1 MNQQVNTRELILG
14 ILLEVNKEGQ
24 YSHLVI
30 RSTLE
35 KYQYLEKQERAFIT
49 RVCEGTLEYKLR
61 LDYIL
66 NRFSTVPAEKMKPV
80 IRELLRSS
88 VYQILYMDSV
98 PDSAVCNEAVKL
110 ARKKGFY
117 NLTGFVN
124 GVLRKIAREYG
135 SIRFPGKEE
144 PEEYLSVIYSMPKWL
159 VQRFLEQYGFE
170 KTEKMLEAFLKEKPT
185 TIRIREYLVEKEA
198 VLESLKSQKVTVEK
212 APYVENAYYVKDYD
226 YLPALDAFRVGSIQV
241 QDVSSMLV
249 GDIAAPKEGDY
260 VIDLCAAPGGKTLCI
275 ADKLKGTGR
284 VDARD
289 ISRTKTDYIRE
300 NAIRQNFLNV
310 VVTEKDATQLDSDSL
325 EKADIVL
332 ADVPCS
338 GLGVMGR
345 KTDIKYKL
353 NPAKI
358 QELAGL
364 QREILEQASTYVKPG
379 GTLIYST
386 CTIGKEEN
394 QDNVEWFLEHYPYE
408 LESLDPYLCEE
419 LRSETTKKGY
429 LQLLPGVHKCD
440 GFFIARLRG
449 KQNGTN
455 RY

>member
-66 NRFSTVPAEKMKPV
+66 NQFSTVPAEKMKPV

-144 PEEYLSVIYSMPKWL
+144 PEEYFSVIYSMPKWL

-440 GFFIARLRG
+440 GFFIARLKR
-449 KQNGTN
+449 KTEWNK
-455 RY
+455 

>member
-1 MNQQVNTRELILG
+1 MSQQVNTRELILG

-66 NRFSTVPAEKMKPV
+66 NQFSTVAAEKMKPV

-440 GFFIARLRG
+440 GFFIARLKR
-449 KQNGTN
+449 KTEWNK
-455 RY
+455 

>member
-1 MNQQVNTRELILG
+1 MNHQVNTRELILG

-49 RVCEGTLEYKLR
+49 RVCEGTLEYKIR

-66 NRFSTVPAEKMKPV
+66 NQFSTVPAEKMKPV

-135 SIRFPGKEE
+135 SIRFPGKDQ

-170 KTEKMLEAFLKEKPT
+170 KTEKMLESFLKEKPT
-185 TIRIREYLVEKEA
+185 TIRIREYLVDKKA
-198 VLESLKSQKVTVEK
+198 VLESLERQQVTVEK
-212 APYVENAYYVKDYD
+212 APYVENAYYLKNYD
-226 YLPALDAFRVGSIQV
+226 YLPALEAFRMGTVQV

-249 GDIAAPKEGDY
+249 GDIADPKEGDY

-289 ISRTKTDYIRE
+289 ISRSKTDLIRE
-300 NAIRQNFLNV
+300 NAIRQSFLNV
-310 VVTEKDATQLDSDSL
+310 VVSEKDASQLDSDSL
-325 EKADIVL
+325 EKADIL
-332 ADVPCS
+332 IADVPCS

-345 KTDIKYKL
+345 KTDIKYKM

-364 QREILEQASTYVKPG
+364 QRQILEQASTYVKPG
-379 GTLIYST
+379 GTLVYST
-386 CTIGKEEN
+386 CTITNEEN
-394 QDNVEWFLEHYPYE
+394 LDNVKWFTEHFPYE
-408 LESLDPYLCEE
+408 LESLDPYLCKE
-419 LRSETTKKGY
+419 LQSETTAKGY
-429 LQLLPGVHKCD
+429 LQLLPGVHQCD
-440 GFFIARLRG
+440 GFFIARMKR
-449 KQNGTN
+449 KTEWNA
-455 RY
+455 

>member
-1 MNQQVNTRELILG
+1 MNHQVNTRELILG

-35 KYQYLEKQERAFIT
+35 KYQYLEKQERAFIS
-49 RVCEGTLEYKLR
+49 RVCEGTLEYKIR

-66 NRFSTVPAEKMKPV
+66 NQFSTVPAKKMKPV

-135 SIRFPGKEE
+135 SIRFPGKDQ

-170 KTEKMLEAFLKEKPT
+170 KTEKMLESFLKEKPT
-185 TIRIREYLVEKEA
+185 TIRIREYLVDKKA
-198 VLESLKSQKVTVEK
+198 VLESLERQQVTVEK
-212 APYVENAYYVKDYD
+212 APYIENAYYLKNYD
-226 YLPALDAFRVGSIQV
+226 YLPALGAFRMGTVQV

-249 GDIAAPKEGDY
+249 GDIADPNEGDY

-289 ISRTKTDYIRE
+289 ISRSKTDLIRE
-300 NAIRQNFLNV
+300 NAIRQSFLNV
-310 VVTEKDATQLDSDSL
+310 VVTEKDASQLDSDSL
-325 EKADIVL
+325 EKADIL
-332 ADVPCS
+332 IADVPCS

-345 KTDIKYKL
+345 KTDIKYKM

-364 QREILEQASTYVKPG
+364 QRLILEQASTYVKPG

-386 CTIGKEEN
+386 CTITNEEN
-394 QDNVEWFLEHYPYE
+394 LDNVKWFTEHFPYE
-408 LESLDPYLCEE
+408 LESLDPYLCKE
-419 LRSETTKKGY
+419 LQSETTSKGY
-429 LQLLPGVHKCD
+429 LQLLPGVHQCD
-440 GFFIARLRG
+440 GFFIARMKR
-449 KQNGTN
+449 KTEWNA
-455 RY
+455 

>member
-1 MNQQVNTRELILG
+1 MNHQVNTRELILG

-49 RVCEGTLEYKLR
+49 RVCEGTLEYKIR

-66 NRFSTVPAEKMKPV
+66 NQFSTVPAEKMKPV

-135 SIRFPGKEE
+135 SIRFPGKDQ

-170 KTEKMLEAFLKEKPT
+170 KTEKMLESFLKEKPT
-185 TIRIREYLVEKEA
+185 TIRIREYLVDKKA
-198 VLESLKSQKVTVEK
+198 VLESLERQQVTVEK
-212 APYVENAYYVKDYD
+212 APYIENAYYLKNYD
-226 YLPALDAFRVGSIQV
+226 YLPALEAFRMGTVQV

-249 GDIAAPKEGDY
+249 GDIADPKEGDY

-289 ISRTKTDYIRE
+289 ISRSKTDLIRE
-300 NAIRQNFLNV
+300 NAIRQSFLNV
-310 VVTEKDATQLDSDSL
+310 VVSEKDASQLDSDSL
-325 EKADIVL
+325 EKADIL
-332 ADVPCS
+332 IADVPCS

-345 KTDIKYKL
+345 KTDIKYKM

-364 QREILEQASTYVKPG
+364 QRQILEQASTYVKPG

-386 CTIGKEEN
+386 CTITNEEN
-394 QDNVEWFLEHYPYE
+394 LDNVKWFTEHFPYE
-408 LESLDPYLCEE
+408 LESLDPYLCKE
-419 LRSETTKKGY
+419 LQSETTAKGY
-429 LQLLPGVHKCD
+429 LQLLPGVHQCD
-440 GFFIARLRG
+440 GFFIARMKR
-449 KQNGTN
+449 KTEWNG
-455 RY
+455 

>member
-1 MNQQVNTRELILG
+1 MNHQVNTRELILG

-49 RVCEGTLEYKLR
+49 RVCEGTLEYKIR

-66 NRFSTVPAEKMKPV
+66 NQFSTVPAERMKPV

-135 SIRFPGKEE
+135 SIRFPGKDQ

-170 KTEKMLEAFLKEKPT
+170 KTEKMLESFLKEKPT
-185 TIRIREYLVEKEA
+185 TIRIREYLVDKKA
-198 VLESLKSQKVTVEK
+198 VLESLERQQVTVEK
-212 APYVENAYYVKDYD
+212 APYIENAYYLKNYD
-226 YLPALDAFRVGSIQV
+226 YLPALEAFRMGTVQV

-249 GDIAAPKEGDY
+249 GDIADPKEGDY

-289 ISRTKTDYIRE
+289 ISRSKTDLIRE
-300 NAIRQNFLNV
+300 NAIRQSFLNV
-310 VVTEKDATQLDSDSL
+310 VVSEKDASQLDSDSL
-325 EKADIVL
+325 EKADIL
-332 ADVPCS
+332 IADVPCS

-345 KTDIKYKL
+345 KTDIKYKM

-364 QREILEQASTYVKPG
+364 QRQILEQASTYVKPG

-386 CTIGKEEN
+386 CTITNEEN
-394 QDNVEWFLEHYPYE
+394 LDNVKWFTEHFPYE
-408 LESLDPYLCEE
+408 LESLDPYLCKE
-419 LRSETTKKGY
+419 LQSETTAKGC
-429 LQLLPGVHKCD
+429 LQLLPGVHQCD
-440 GFFIARLRG
+440 GFFIARMKR
-449 KQNGTN
+449 KTEWNA
-455 RY
+455 

>member
-198 VLESLKSQKVTVEK
+198 VLKSLKSQKVTVEK

-440 GFFIARLRG
+440 GFFIARLKR
-449 KQNGTN
+449 KTEWNK
-455 RY
+455 

>member
-1 MNQQVNTRELILG
+1 MNHQVNTRELILG

-35 KYQYLEKQERAFIT
+35 KYQYLEKQERAFIS
-49 RVCEGTLEYKLR
+49 RVCEGTLEYKIR

-66 NRFSTVPAEKMKPV
+66 NQFSTVPAEKMKPV

-135 SIRFPGKEE
+135 SIRFPGKDQ

-170 KTEKMLEAFLKEKPT
+170 KTEKMLESFLKEKPT
-185 TIRIREYLVEKEA
+185 TIRIREYLVDKKA
-198 VLESLKSQKVTVEK
+198 VLESLERQQVTVEK
-212 APYVENAYYVKDYD
+212 APYIENAYYLKNYD
-226 YLPALDAFRVGSIQV
+226 YLPALEAFRMGTVQV

-249 GDIAAPKEGDY
+249 GDIADPNEGDY

-289 ISRTKTDYIRE
+289 ISRSKTDLIRE
-300 NAIRQNFLNV
+300 NAIRQSFLNV
-310 VVTEKDATQLDSDSL
+310 VVSEKDASQLDSDSL
-325 EKADIVL
+325 EKADIL
-332 ADVPCS
+332 IADVPCS

-345 KTDIKYKL
+345 KTDIKYKM

-364 QREILEQASTYVKPG
+364 QRLILEQASTYVKPG

-386 CTIGKEEN
+386 CTITNEEN
-394 QDNVEWFLEHYPYE
+394 LDNVKWFTEHFPYE
-408 LESLDPYLCEE
+408 LESLDPYLCKE
-419 LRSETTKKGY
+419 LQSETTSKGY
-429 LQLLPGVHKCD
+429 LQLLPGVHQCD
-440 GFFIARLRG
+440 GFFIARMKR
-449 KQNGTN
+449 KTEWNA
-455 RY
+455 

>member
-310 VVTEKDATQLDSDSL
+310 VVTEKDATRLDSDSL

-440 GFFIARLRG
+440 GFFIARLKR
-449 KQNGTN
+449 KTEWNK
-455 RY
+455 

>member
-1 MNQQVNTRELILG
+1 MNHQVNTRELILG

-35 KYQYLEKQERAFIT
+35 KYQYLEKQERAFIS
-49 RVCEGTLEYKLR
+49 RVCEGTLEYKIR

-66 NRFSTVPAEKMKPV
+66 NQFSTVPAEKMKPV

-135 SIRFPGKEE
+135 SIRFPGKDQ

-170 KTEKMLEAFLKEKPT
+170 KTEKMLESFLKEKPT
-185 TIRIREYLVEKEA
+185 TIRIREYLVDKRA
-198 VLESLKSQKVTVEK
+198 VLESLERQQVTVEK
-212 APYVENAYYVKDYD
+212 APYIENAYYLKNYD
-226 YLPALDAFRVGSIQV
+226 YLPALEAFRMGTVQV

-249 GDIAAPKEGDY
+249 GDIADPKEGDY

-289 ISRTKTDYIRE
+289 ISRSKTDLIRE
-300 NAIRQNFLNV
+300 NAIRQSFLNV
-310 VVTEKDATQLDSDSL
+310 VVSEKDASQLDSDSL
-325 EKADIVL
+325 EKADIL
-332 ADVPCS
+332 IADVPCS

-345 KTDIKYKL
+345 KTDIKYKM

-364 QREILEQASTYVKPG
+364 QRQILEQASTYVKPG

-386 CTIGKEEN
+386 CTITNEEN
-394 QDNVEWFLEHYPYE
+394 LDNVKWFTEHFPYE
-408 LESLDPYLCEE
+408 LESLDPYLCKE
-419 LRSETTKKGY
+419 LQSETTAKGY
-429 LQLLPGVHKCD
+429 LQLLPGVHQCD
-440 GFFIARLRG
+440 GFFIARMKR
-449 KQNGTN
+449 KTEWNA
-455 RY
+455 

>member
-1 MNQQVNTRELILG
+1 MNHQVNTRELILG

-49 RVCEGTLEYKLR
+49 RVCEGTLEYKIR

-66 NRFSTVPAEKMKPV
+66 NQFSTVPAEKMKPV

-135 SIRFPGKEE
+135 SIRFPGKDQ

-170 KTEKMLEAFLKEKPT
+170 KTEKMLESFLKEKPT
-185 TIRIREYLVEKEA
+185 TIRIREYLVDKKA
-198 VLESLKSQKVTVEK
+198 VLESLERQQVTVEK
-212 APYVENAYYVKDYD
+212 APYIENAYYLKNYD
-226 YLPALDAFRVGSIQV
+226 YLPALEAFRMGTVQV

-249 GDIAAPKEGDY
+249 GDIADPNEGDY

-289 ISRTKTDYIRE
+289 ISRSKTDLIRE
-300 NAIRQNFLNV
+300 NAIRQSFLNV
-310 VVTEKDATQLDSDSL
+310 VVTEKDASQLDSDSL
-325 EKADIVL
+325 EKADIL
-332 ADVPCS
+332 IADVPCS

-345 KTDIKYKL
+345 KTDIKYKM

-364 QREILEQASTYVKPG
+364 QRLILEQASTYVKPG

-386 CTIGKEEN
+386 CTITNEEN
-394 QDNVEWFLEHYPYE
+394 LDNVKWFTEHFPYE
-408 LESLDPYLCEE
+408 LESLDPYLCKE
-419 LRSETTKKGY
+419 LQSETTSKGY
-429 LQLLPGVHKCD
+429 LQLLPGVHQCD
-440 GFFIARLRG
+440 GFFIARMKR
-449 KQNGTN
+449 KTEWNA
-455 RY
+455 

>member
-1 MNQQVNTRELILG
+1 MSQQVNTRELILG

-66 NRFSTVPAEKMKPV
+66 NQFSTVPAEKMKPV

-124 GVLRKIAREYG
+124 GVLRKVAREYG

-144 PEEYLSVIYSMPKWL
+144 PEDYLSVIYSMPKWL

-170 KTEKMLEAFLKEKPT
+170 KTEKMLESFLKEKPT
-185 TIRIREYLVEKEA
+185 TIRIREYLVEKAA

-212 APYVENAYYVKDYD
+212 APYVENAYYLKDYD

-249 GDIAAPKEGDY
+249 GEIADPKEGDY

-310 VVTEKDATQLDSDSL
+310 VVTEKDATQLDSESL

-353 NPAKI
+353 NPAKM
-358 QELAGL
+358 QELVGL

-394 QDNVEWFLEHYPYE
+394 LDNVEWFLEHYPYE

-419 LRSETTKKGY
+419 LKSETTRKGY
-429 LQLLPGVHKCD
+429 LQLLPGVHQCD
-440 GFFIARLRG
+440 GFFIARLKR
-449 KQNGTN
+449 KTEWN
-455 RY
+455 

>member
-30 RSTLE
+30 RSILE

-49 RVCEGTLEYKLR
+49 RVCEGTLEYKIR

-66 NRFSTVPAEKMKPV
+66 NQFSTVPAEKMKPV

-135 SIRFPGKEE
+135 SIRFPGKDQ
-144 PEEYLSVIYSMPKWL
+144 PQEYLSVIYSMPKWI
-159 VQRFLEQYGFE
+159 VQRFLEEYGFE
-170 KTEKMLEAFLKEKPT
+170 KTEKMLESFLKEKPT
-185 TIRIREYLVEKEA
+185 TIRIREYLVEKET
-198 VLESLKSQKVTVEK
+198 VLESLEKQKVTVEK
-212 APYVENAYYVKDYD
+212 APYIENAYYLKHYD
-226 YLPALDAFRVGSIQV
+226 YLPALDAFRMGTIQV

-289 ISRTKTDYIRE
+289 ISRSKTDLIRE

-310 VVTEKDATQLDSDSL
+310 VVSEKDASQLDSDSL
-325 EKADIVL
+325 EKADIL
-332 ADVPCS
+332 IADVPCS

-345 KTDIKYKL
+345 KTDIKYKM

-364 QREILEQASTYVKPG
+364 QRQILEQASTYVKPG

-386 CTIGKEEN
+386 CTITNEEN
-394 QDNVEWFLEHYPYE
+394 LDNVKWFTEHFPYE
-408 LESLDPYLCEE
+408 LESLDPYLCKE
-419 LRSETTKKGY
+419 LQSETTAKGY
-429 LQLLPGVHKCD
+429 LQLLPGVHQCD
-440 GFFIARLRG
+440 GFFIARMKR
-449 KQNGTN
+449 KTEWNA
-455 RY
+455 

>member
-1 MNQQVNTRELILG
+1 MNHQVNTRELILG

-49 RVCEGTLEYKLR
+49 RVCEGTLEYKIR

-66 NRFSTVPAEKMKPV
+66 NQFSTVPAEKMKPV

-135 SIRFPGKEE
+135 SIRFPGKDQ
-144 PEEYLSVIYSMPKWL
+144 PEEYLSVIYSMPRWL

-170 KTEKMLEAFLKEKPT
+170 KTEKMLESFLKEKPT
-185 TIRIREYLVEKEA
+185 TIRIREYLVDKKA
-198 VLESLKSQKVTVEK
+198 VLESLERQQVTVEK
-212 APYVENAYYVKDYD
+212 APYIENAYYLKSYD
-226 YLPALDAFRVGSIQV
+226 YLPALEAFRMGTVQV

-249 GDIAAPKEGDY
+249 GDIADPKEGDY

-289 ISRTKTDYIRE
+289 ISRSKTDMIRE
-300 NAIRQNFLNV
+300 NAIRQSFLNV
-310 VVTEKDATQLDSDSL
+310 VVSEKDASQLDSDSL
-325 EKADIVL
+325 EKADIL
-332 ADVPCS
+332 IADVPCS

-345 KTDIKYKL
+345 KTDIKYKM

-364 QREILEQASTYVKPG
+364 QRQILEQASTYVKPG

-386 CTIGKEEN
+386 CTITNEEN
-394 QDNVEWFLEHYPYE
+394 LDNVKWFTEHFPYE
-408 LESLDPYLCEE
+408 LESLDPYLCKE
-419 LRSETTKKGY
+419 LQSETTAKGY
-429 LQLLPGVHKCD
+429 LQLLPGVHQCD
-440 GFFIARLRG
+440 GFFIARMKR
-449 KQNGTN
+449 KTEWNA
-455 RY
+455 

>member
-1 MNQQVNTRELILG
+1 MNHQVNTRELILG

-49 RVCEGTLEYKLR
+49 RVCEGTLEYKIR

-66 NRFSTVPAEKMKPV
+66 NQFSTVPAEKMKPV

-88 VYQILYMDSV
+88 VYQMLYMDSV

-135 SIRFPGKEE
+135 SIRFPGKDQ
-144 PEEYLSVIYSMPKWL
+144 PEEYLSVIYSMPRWL

-170 KTEKMLEAFLKEKPT
+170 KTEKMLESFLKEKPT
-185 TIRIREYLVEKEA
+185 TIRIREYLVDKKA
-198 VLESLKSQKVTVEK
+198 VLESLERQQVTVEK
-212 APYVENAYYVKDYD
+212 APYIENAYYLKNYD
-226 YLPALDAFRVGSIQV
+226 YLPALEAFRMGTVQV

-249 GDIAAPKEGDY
+249 GDIADPKEGDY

-289 ISRTKTDYIRE
+289 ISRSKTDLIRE
-300 NAIRQNFLNV
+300 NAIRQSFLNV
-310 VVTEKDATQLDSDSL
+310 VVSEKDASQLDSDSL
-325 EKADIVL
+325 EKADIL
-332 ADVPCS
+332 IADVPCS

-345 KTDIKYKL
+345 KTDIKYKM

-364 QREILEQASTYVKPG
+364 QRQILEQASTYVKPG

-386 CTIGKEEN
+386 CTITNEEN
-394 QDNVEWFLEHYPYE
+394 LDNVKWFTEHFPYE
-408 LESLDPYLCEE
+408 LESLDPYLCKE
-419 LRSETTKKGY
+419 LQSETTAKGY
-429 LQLLPGVHKCD
+429 LQLLPGVHQCD
-440 GFFIARLRG
+440 GFFIARMKR
-449 KQNGTN
+449 KTEWNA
-455 RY
+455 

>member
-1 MNQQVNTRELILG
+1 MSQQVNTRELILG

-35 KYQYLEKQERAFIT
+35 KYQYLEKQERSFIT

-66 NRFSTVPAEKMKPV
+66 NQFSTVPAEKMKPV

-124 GVLRKIAREYG
+124 GVLRKVAREYG

-144 PEEYLSVIYSMPKWL
+144 PEDYLSVIYSMPKWL

-170 KTEKMLEAFLKEKPT
+170 KTEKMLESFLKEKPT
-185 TIRIREYLVEKEA
+185 TIRIREYLVEKAA

-212 APYVENAYYVKDYD
+212 APYVENAYYLKDYD

-249 GDIAAPKEGDY
+249 GEIADPKEGDY

-310 VVTEKDATQLDSDSL
+310 VVTEKDATQLDSESL

-353 NPAKI
+353 NPAKM
-358 QELAGL
+358 QELVGL

-419 LRSETTKKGY
+419 LKSETTRKGY
-429 LQLLPGVHKCD
+429 LQLLPGVHQCD
-440 GFFIARLRG
+440 GFFIARLKR
-449 KQNGTN
+449 KTEWN
-455 RY
+455 

>member
-1 MNQQVNTRELILG
+1 MNHQVNTRELILG

-35 KYQYLEKQERAFIT
+35 KYQYLEKQERAFIS
-49 RVCEGTLEYKLR
+49 RVCEGTLEYKIR

-66 NRFSTVPAEKMKPV
+66 NQFSTVPAKKMKPV

-135 SIRFPGKEE
+135 SIRFPGKDQ

-159 VQRFLEQYGFE
+159 VQRFLKQYGFE
-170 KTEKMLEAFLKEKPT
+170 KTEKMLESFLKEKPT
-185 TIRIREYLVEKEA
+185 TIRIREYLVDKKA
-198 VLESLKSQKVTVEK
+198 VLESLERQQVTVEK
-212 APYVENAYYVKDYD
+212 APYIENAYYLKNYD
-226 YLPALDAFRVGSIQV
+226 YLPALEAFRMGTVQV

-249 GDIAAPKEGDY
+249 GDIADPNEGDY

-289 ISRTKTDYIRE
+289 ISISKTDLIRE
-300 NAIRQNFLNV
+300 NAIRQSFLNV
-310 VVTEKDATQLDSDSL
+310 VVTEKDASQLDSDSL
-325 EKADIVL
+325 EKADIL
-332 ADVPCS
+332 IADVPCS

-345 KTDIKYKL
+345 KTDIKYKM

-364 QREILEQASTYVKPG
+364 QRLILEQASTYVKPG

-386 CTIGKEEN
+386 CTITNEEN
-394 QDNVEWFLEHYPYE
+394 LDNVKWFTEHFPYE
-408 LESLDPYLCEE
+408 LESLDPYLCKE
-419 LRSETTKKGY
+419 LQSETTSKGY
-429 LQLLPGVHKCD
+429 LQLLPGVHQCD
-440 GFFIARLRG
+440 GFFIARMKR
-449 KQNGTN
+449 KTEWNA
-455 RY
+455 

>member
-1 MNQQVNTRELILG
+1 MNHQVNTRELILG

-49 RVCEGTLEYKLR
+49 RVCEGTLEYKIR

-66 NRFSTVPAEKMKPV
+66 NQFSTVPAEKMKPV

-135 SIRFPGKEE
+135 SIRFPGKDQ

-170 KTEKMLEAFLKEKPT
+170 KTEKMLESFLKEKPT
-185 TIRIREYLVEKEA
+185 TIRIREYLVDKKA
-198 VLESLKSQKVTVEK
+198 VLESLERQQVTVEK
-212 APYVENAYYVKDYD
+212 APYIENAYYLKNYD
-226 YLPALDAFRVGSIQV
+226 YLPALEAFRMGTVQV

-249 GDIAAPKEGDY
+249 GDIADPNEGDY

-289 ISRTKTDYIRE
+289 ISRSKTDLIRE
-300 NAIRQNFLNV
+300 NAIRQSFLNV
-310 VVTEKDATQLDSDSL
+310 VVTEKDASQLDSDSL
-325 EKADIVL
+325 EKADIL
-332 ADVPCS
+332 IADVPCS

-345 KTDIKYKL
+345 KTDIKYKM

-364 QREILEQASTYVKPG
+364 QRLILEQASTYVKPG

-386 CTIGKEEN
+386 CTITNEEN
-394 QDNVEWFLEHYPYE
+394 LDNVKWFTEHFPYE
-408 LESLDPYLCEE
+408 LESLEPYLCKE
-419 LRSETTKKGY
+419 LQSETTSKGY
-429 LQLLPGVHKCD
+429 LQLLPGVHQCD
-440 GFFIARLRG
+440 GFFIARMKR
-449 KQNGTN
+449 KTEWNA
-455 RY
+455 

>member
-1 MNQQVNTRELILG
+1 MNHQVNTRELILG

-35 KYQYLEKQERAFIT
+35 KYQYLEKQERAFIS
-49 RVCEGTLEYKLR
+49 RVCEGTLEYKIR

-66 NRFSTVPAEKMKPV
+66 NQFSTVPAKKMKPV

-135 SIRFPGKEE
+135 SIRFPGKDQ

-170 KTEKMLEAFLKEKPT
+170 KTEKMLESFLKEKPT
-185 TIRIREYLVEKEA
+185 TIRIREYLVDKKA
-198 VLESLKSQKVTVEK
+198 VLESLERQQVTVEK
-212 APYVENAYYVKDYD
+212 APYIENAYYLKNYD
-226 YLPALDAFRVGSIQV
+226 YLPALEAFRMGTVQV

-249 GDIAAPKEGDY
+249 GDIADPNEGDY

-289 ISRTKTDYIRE
+289 ISRSKTDLIRE
-300 NAIRQNFLNV
+300 NAIRQSFLNV
-310 VVTEKDATQLDSDSL
+310 VVTEKDASQLDSDSL
-325 EKADIVL
+325 EKADIL
-332 ADVPCS
+332 IADVPCS

-345 KTDIKYKL
+345 KTDIKYKM

-364 QREILEQASTYVKPG
+364 QRLILEQASTYVKPG

-386 CTIGKEEN
+386 CTITNEEN
-394 QDNVEWFLEHYPYE
+394 LDNVKWFTEHFPYE
-408 LESLDPYLCEE
+408 LESLDPYLCKE
-419 LRSETTKKGY
+419 LQSETTSKGY
-429 LQLLPGVHKCD
+429 LQLLPGVHQCD
-440 GFFIARLRG
+440 GFFIARMKR
-449 KQNGTN
+449 KTEWNA
-455 RY
+455 

>member
-24 YSHLVI
+24 YSHLMI

-49 RVCEGTLEYKLR
+49 RVCEGTLEYKIR

-66 NRFSTVPAEKMKPV
+66 NQFSTVPAEKMKPV

-135 SIRFPGKEE
+135 SIRFPGKDQ
-144 PEEYLSVIYSMPKWL
+144 PQEYLSVIYSMPKWI
-159 VQRFLEQYGFE
+159 VQRFLEEYGFE
-170 KTEKMLEAFLKEKPT
+170 KTEKVLESFLKEKPT
-185 TIRIREYLVEKEA
+185 TIRIREYLVEKET
-198 VLESLKSQKVTVEK
+198 VLESLEKQKVTVEK
-212 APYVENAYYVKDYD
+212 APYIENAYYLKHYD
-226 YLPALDAFRVGSIQV
+226 YLPALDAFRMGTIQV

-289 ISRTKTDYIRE
+289 ISRSKTDLIRE

-310 VVTEKDATQLDSDSL
+310 VVSEKDASQLDSDSL
-325 EKADIVL
+325 EKADIL
-332 ADVPCS
+332 IADVPCS

-345 KTDIKYKL
+345 KTDIKYKM
-353 NPAKI
+353 NQARI

-364 QREILEQASTYVKPG
+364 QRQILEQASTYVKPG

-386 CTIGKEEN
+386 CTITNEEN
-394 QDNVEWFLEHYPYE
+394 LDNVKWFTEHFPYE

-419 LRSETTKKGY
+419 LQGETTAKGY
-429 LQLLPGVHKCD
+429 LQLLPGVHQSD
-440 GFFIARLRG
+440 GFFIARMKR
-449 KQNGTN
+449 KKEWNA
-455 RY
+455 

>member
-66 NRFSTVPAEKMKPV
+66 NQFSTVPAEKMKPV

-353 NPAKI
+353 NSAKI

-429 LQLLPGVHKCD
+429 LQLLPGVHQCD
-440 GFFIARLRG
+440 GFFIARLKR
-449 KQNGTN
+449 KTEWNE
-455 RY
+455 

>member
-419 LRSETTKKGY
+419 LRSDTTKEGY
-429 LQLLPGVHKCD
+429 LQLLSGVHDCD
-440 GFFIARLRG
+440 GFFIARLKR
-449 KQNGTN
+449 KTEWNK
-455 RY
+455 

>member
-1 MNQQVNTRELILG
+1 MNHQVNTRELILG

-49 RVCEGTLEYKLR
+49 RVCEGTLEYKIR

-66 NRFSTVPAEKMKPV
+66 NQFSTVPAEKMKPV

-135 SIRFPGKEE
+135 SIRFPGKDQ
-144 PEEYLSVIYSMPKWL
+144 PEEYLSVIYSMPRWL

-170 KTEKMLEAFLKEKPT
+170 KAEKMLESFLKEKPT
-185 TIRIREYLVEKEA
+185 TIRIREYLVDKKA
-198 VLESLKSQKVTVEK
+198 VLESLERQQVTVEK
-212 APYVENAYYVKDYD
+212 APYIENAYYLKNYD
-226 YLPALDAFRVGSIQV
+226 YLPALEAFRMGTVQV

-249 GDIAAPKEGDY
+249 GDIADPKEGDY

-289 ISRTKTDYIRE
+289 ISRSKTDLIRE
-300 NAIRQNFLNV
+300 NAIRQSFLNV
-310 VVTEKDATQLDSDSL
+310 VVSEKDASQLDSDSL
-325 EKADIVL
+325 EKADIL
-332 ADVPCS
+332 IADVPCS

-345 KTDIKYKL
+345 KTDIKYKMNL
-353 NPAKI
+353 AKI

-364 QREILEQASTYVKPG
+364 QRQILEQASTYVKPG

-386 CTIGKEEN
+386 CTITNEEN
-394 QDNVEWFLEHYPYE
+394 LDNVKWFTEHFPYE
-408 LESLDPYLCEE
+408 LESLDPYLCKE
-419 LRSETTKKGY
+419 LQSETTAKGY
-429 LQLLPGVHKCD
+429 LQLLPGVHQCD
-440 GFFIARLRG
+440 GFFIARMKR
-449 KQNGTN
+449 KTEWNA
-455 RY
+455 